1 MHVFETFIKQEHK
14 HYQFFFCFLSFLLL
28 RQSHHATLAG
38 SSWPRTHRALP
49 NSAGI
54 TLVPLCLASFLITD
68 LLKRKKKVEVIL
80 NHKSLPL
87 FCSKGLIVMIML
99 QFLLYSEKNQV
110 SNEACCEYCYQ
121 CPTPKW
127 VRVTWEQTILC
138 GNVECFLRQ
147 GFIQPSKPPTSYA
160 A

>member
-1 MHVFETFIKQEHK
+1 MRVSETFIKQEHK

-28 RQSHHATLAG
+28 RQSHHLTLAG

-54 TLVPLCLASFLITD
+54 TFVPLCLASFLITN

-80 NHKSLPL
+80 NHKLLPL

-99 QFLLYSEKNQV
+99 QFLLYSEKKIKYLMKTVV
-110 SNEACCEYCYQ
+110 SIATNAQLLSGQESRGS
-121 CPTPKW
+121 K
-127 VRVTWEQTILC
+127 RFF
-138 GNVECFLRQ
+138 VEMLN
-147 GFIQPSKPPTSYA
+147 GF
-160 A
+160 